1 MCGFGRLYQLQ
12 YDRMIVEPK
21 LSQVQEGARPVH
33 LHGQR
38 GLQQSGFSLTATGEL
53 ASLNVDSREYTQ
65 FFIRDGL

>member
-53 ASLNVDSREYTQ
+53 ASLN
-65 FFIRDGL
+65 